1 MDISSLKILL
11 IKHLGNKLMKIT
23 GKTLGKW
30 GEEQA
35 LNFLIKNGVEILGRN
50 IFTEYGEI
58 DLLGVHDHVLLFVEV
73 KTSQTQKFGY
83 PEVSV
88 NMRKMD
94 HMVNAAQKYLQD
106 HEELLNDWRIDVISI
121 ELKSDKPEIKWFKN
135 AVTE

>member
-1 MDISSLKILL
+1 
-11 IKHLGNKLMKIT
+11 MKIT